1 MSKKWYQFLSCIIL
15 VIAITFCLATC
26 NVSNK
31 GLVPVPDLR
40 GLSLEKAKQVAR
52 QNGLKVDVSEYGFFP
67 SVEKGF
73 VVTQTPFPN
82 TKVKKDRT
90 ISLQVSNGS
99 AKVVMPMITGM
110 QFGKASEI
118 LSKLNLFFTT
128 INEDSVGKDS
138 NGKDIPNIDI
148 GYIIK
153 QSPLPGTEI
162 VSGSGV
168 TVIVYKPTLP
178 LCPNLIDIP
187 FDDAKS
193 MITSSGYF
201 VGTIIF
207 KESKNHARGVVIAQE
222 PIPNSPAEKGSLINI
237 VVNEKP

>member
-1 MSKKWYQFLSCIIL
+1 MKNKWFQRIAGYFL
-15 VIAITFCLATC
+15 VITLTFCLATC

-31 GLVPVPDLR
+31 GLVPVPDVR

-52 QNGLKVDVSEYGFFP
+52 QAGLKVDISEYGFFP

-90 ISLQVSNGS
+90 ITVQVSNGP
-99 AKVVMPMITGM
+99 AKVIMPMITGM

-118 LSKLNLFFTT
+118 LVKLNLFFVT

-138 NGKDIPNIDI
+138 SGKDIPNIGV

-153 QSPLPGTEI
+153 QSPSPGDEI
-162 VSGSGV
+162 ISGSGV
-168 TVIVYKPTLP
+168 SVVVYKPILP

-193 MITSSGYF
+193 MIVSSGYL

-207 KESKNHARGVVIAQE
+207 QESKNHARGVVIVQE

-237 VVNEKP
+237 IVNEKP